1 MTRSTNYMGPGR
13 SFFLTF
19 WSAIQTKL
27 LHEYGLFLFLLF
39 FLPTATRVHGQTLP
53 TTTPVHIQT
62 TIRGRVVNASSD
74 APIVYASVYLQHS
87 TDAATADSAGVFA
100 LTTSLQGPQVLVVTA
115 IGYQEFDYP
124 LVIGNIKDSI
134 RIRLKSQAHQ
144 LGEVVITAG
153 TIEATNDRILTLVKP
168 TDVLS
173 NASSTGD
180 IVGAFQNFPGV
191 QRNGGDETG
200 LFVRGGDATE
210 TMMVIDGTTVQD
222 PFFSSV
228 PGIGQRSRFSPF
240 QIKGMAFSTGGYS
253 ARYGQALSSVLDLK
267 TTDLPEKTTISMG
280 ANVAGLF
287 LSGAQKMENN
297 GLEYTA
303 SYTNFGP
310 YYSLSKTNYDFYN
323 KPQSTGLSAR
333 WISKTADD
341 GLFKMSINYS
351 HSTSGTDIPDPND
364 FDSTIRFGLHND
376 YFGFNTS
383 YKKPLTGTLSLFTA
397 AAFSSNQDDI
407 GWADTVFN
415 RNDQRLQGRAELT
428 WYPDSRFRLTAGG
441 EVQHY
446 SYAQQFDTLRGQF
459 TETLSAA
466 FAEAEYKP
474 AAWFA
479 LKPGVRAEYSE
490 VLGKGDLVPRF
501 ALAIRTGP
509 YSQIGAATGIFYQ
522 TAPTQ
527 YLLLG
532 YHPSFQQAVHYLV
545 NYEWIK
551 NDRSFRLEGYY
562 KSYSQLVRENG
573 VAYSPDPYRYD
584 LGTVNNSGFGY
595 AKGFDLFWRDKAS
608 IKNIDYWI
616 TYSYIDTKRLYQNYP
631 AEVQPDYVSTNN
643 LNVIVKYFSDRL
655 HTFISAAYNYASGR
669 PYYNPMAKSFFS
681 NRAPAYQ
688 NVSLKVSYL
697 TNIKK
702 MFAAFYVNVDN
713 LTNYRNVLGYRYSN
727 DGGFRSPILPPQ
739 YFAVFAGVYL
749 SLSEFKKSEL

>member
-1 MTRSTNYMGPGR
+1 MTRSANYAGPSR

-19 WSAIQTKL
+19 WSAIQTRFLYEYRL
-27 LHEYGLFLFLLF
+27 LLFLPF
-39 FLPTATRVHGQTLP
+39 FLPLATRVQGQS
-53 TTTPVHIQT
+53 
-62 TIRGRVVNASSD
+62 TIRGRIVNAASD
-74 APIVYASVYLQHS
+74 APIMYASVYLQHS
-87 TDAATADSAGVFA
+87 TDAATADSAGVFV
-100 LTTSLQGPQVLVVTA
+100 LTTSLQGAQVLVVMA
-115 IGYQEFDYP
+115 IGYQELHYP
-124 LVIGNIKDSI
+124 LVIGDIKDSI
-134 RIRLKSQAHQ
+134 RIRVKSQAHQ
-144 LGEVVITAG
+144 LADVVITAG

-168 TDVLS
+168 RDVLS

-180 IVGAFQNFPGV
+180 LVGAFQNFPGV

-228 PGIGQRSRFSPF
+228 PGIGQRSRFNPF

-280 ANVAGLF
+280 ANVAGLTV
-287 LSGAQKMENN
+287 SGAQKMASN

-303 SYTNFGP
+303 NYTNFGP

-333 WISKTADD
+333 WISKGTDD
-341 GLFKMSINYS
+341 GLFKLSMQYN
-351 HSTSGTDIPDPND
+351 HSSSGTDIPDPNEVD
-364 FDSTIRFGLHND
+364 TLIRFSLHND
-376 YFGFNTS
+376 YFLVNSS

-397 AAFSSNQDDI
+397 AAYSHNQDNI
-407 GWADTVFN
+407 LWADTVFD
-415 RNDQRLQGRAELT
+415 RNDDRLQGRAELT

-446 SYAQQFDTLRGQF
+446 SYAQQFDTLQGQF

-466 FAEAEYKP
+466 FTEAEYKP
-474 AAWFA
+474 AGWLA
-479 LKPGVRAEYSE
+479 LKPGVRAEYSAI
-490 VLGKGDLVPRF
+490 LGKGNLVPRF
-501 ALAIRTGP
+501 AMAIRTGQ
-509 YSQIGAATGIFYQ
+509 YSQIGAATGIFCQ
-522 TAPTQ
+522 TAPSQ

-532 YHPSFQQAVHYLV
+532 YRPSFQQAVHYLV

-551 NDRSFRLEGYY
+551 NGRSFRLEGYY
-562 KSYSQLVRENG
+562 KDYSHLVRENG
-573 VAYSPDPYRYD
+573 GGAYTPDPYRYD

-595 AKGFDLFWRDKAS
+595 ARGFDLFWRDKAS

-631 AEVQPDYVSTNN
+631 AEAQPDFVSTNN

-669 PYYNPMAKSFFS
+669 PYYNPMAQAFLSD
-681 NRAPAYQ
+681 RAPAYQ
-688 NVSLKVSYL
+688 NVSLKASYL
-697 TNIKK
+697 TSIKK
-702 MFAAFYVNVDN
+702 VFAAFYVNFDN
-713 LTNYRNVLGYRYSN
+713 LTDHRNILGYRYSI
-727 DGGFRSPILPPQ
+727 DGAFRSPVVPPQ
-739 YFAVFAGVYL
+739 YFAIFAGVYL
-749 SLSEFKKSEL
+749 SFSEFKKSEL

>member
-1 MTRSTNYMGPGR
+1 
-13 SFFLTF
+13 LIF
-19 WSAIQTKL
+19 WFAAQTKL
-27 LHEYGLFLFLLF
+27 LNEYRLLLVLLFLL
-39 FLPTATRVHGQTLP
+39 PMAMRVQG
-53 TTTPVHIQT
+53 QT
-62 TIRGRVVNASSD
+62 TIRGRVINGSSD
-74 APIVYASVYLQHS
+74 APIMYASVYLQHS
-87 TDAATADSAGVFA
+87 TDAATADSAGFFV
-100 LTTSLQGPQVLVVTA
+100 LTTSLQGAQVLVVTA
-115 IGYQEFDYP
+115 IGYQEFDYQ
-124 LVIGNIKDSI
+124 LVVGDVKDSI

-144 LGEVVITAG
+144 LGDVVITAG
-153 TIEATNDRILTLVKP
+153 MIEATNDRLLTLVKP

-180 IVGAFQNFPGV
+180 LVGAFQNFPGV
-191 QRNGGDETG
+191 QRNGGDESG

-228 PGIGQRSRFSPF
+228 PGIGQRSRFNPF

-280 ANVAGLF
+280 ANVAGLMV
-287 LSGAQKMENN
+287 SGSQRMGNN

-303 SYTNFGP
+303 NYSNFGP
-310 YYSLSKTNYDFYN
+310 YYSLSTTNYDFYD
-323 KPQSTGLSAR
+323 KPQSTGLSMR

-341 GLFKMSINYS
+341 GLFKLSMQYN
-351 HSTSGTDIPDPND
+351 HSSSGTDIPDPNEVD
-364 FDSTIRFGLHND
+364 TLIRFSLHND
-376 YFGFNTS
+376 YFLVNTS

-397 AAFSSNQDDI
+397 AAYSHNQDNI
-407 GWADTVFN
+407 LWADTVFD
-415 RNDQRLQGRAELT
+415 RSDDRLQGRAELT
-428 WYPDSRFRLTAGG
+428 WHPDNRFRLTAGG

-446 SYAQQFDTLRGQF
+446 SYAQQFDTLQGEF

-466 FAEAEYKP
+466 YAEAEYKH
-474 AAWFA
+474 ASWFA

-490 VLGKGDLVPRF
+490 ILGKGNLVPRF

-509 YSQIGAATGIFYQ
+509 YSQIGAAAGIFCQ

-532 YHPSFQQAVHYLV
+532 YRPSFQQAVHYLV

-573 VAYSPDPYRYD
+573 VPYSPDPYRYD

-595 AKGFDLFWRDKAS
+595 ARGFDLFWRDKAS

-616 TYSYIDTKRLYQNYP
+616 TYSYIDTRRLYQNYV
-631 AEVQPDYVSTNN
+631 AEVQPDFISTNN

-669 PYYNPMAKSFFS
+669 PYYNPMAKSFFAD
-681 NRAPAYQ
+681 RAPAYQ
-688 NVSLKVSYL
+688 NVSLKASYL
-697 TNIKK
+697 TSIKK
-702 MFAAFYVNVDN
+702 VFAAFYVNFDN
-713 LTNYRNVLGYRYSN
+713 LTGYRNILGYRYST
-727 DGGFRSPILPPQ
+727 DGAFRSPVLPPQ

-749 SLSEFKKSEL
+749 SFSEFKKSEL

>member
-1 MTRSTNYMGPGR
+1 MTT
-13 SFFLTF
+13 FFLRF
-19 WSAIQTKL
+19 WFVIQTKL
-27 LHEYGLFLFLLF
+27 LREYTLLL
-39 FLPTATRVHGQTLP
+39 LPLLMTTTAQGQTP
-53 TTTPVHIQT
+53 QTPPPSQGQT
-62 TIRGRVVNASSD
+62 TIRGRVVNASSN
-74 APIVYASVYLQHS
+74 APIMYASVYLQHS
-87 TDAATADSAGVFA
+87 TDAATADSAGVFV

-115 IGYQEFDYP
+115 IGFQEFDYP
-124 LVIGNIKDSI
+124 LVIGDVKDSL
-134 RIRLKSQAHQ
+134 RIKLKSQAHE
-144 LGEVVITAG
+144 LGQVVITAG
-153 TIEATNDRILTLVKP
+153 TIEATNDRLLTLVKP
-168 TDVLS
+168 VDVLS

-191 QRNGGDETG
+191 QRNGGDQSG

-228 PGIGQRSRFSPF
+228 PGIGQRSRFNPF

-280 ANVAGLF
+280 ANVAGLVV
-287 LSGAQKMENN
+287 SGAQRMENN

-303 SYTNFGP
+303 NYTNFGP
-310 YYSLSKTNYDFYN
+310 YYALSKTNYDFYG

-333 WISKTADD
+333 WIAKTPDD
-341 GLFKMSINYS
+341 GLFKMSMNYS
-351 HSTSGTDIPDPND
+351 HSSSGTFIPDPNNP
-364 FDSTIRFGLHND
+364 DSIIRFGLHND

-397 AAFSSNQDDI
+397 AAFSSNQDNSW
-407 GWADTVFN
+407 WADTVFD
-415 RNDQRLQGRAELT
+415 RSDDRLQGRAELT
-428 WYPDSRFRLTAGG
+428 WYPDSRFRLTTGA

-446 SYAQQFDTLRGQF
+446 TYAQQFDTLQGQF
-459 TETLSAA
+459 TETLSAG

-474 AAWFA
+474 ATWLA

-490 VLGKGDLVPRF
+490 ILGKGNVVPRF
-501 ALAIRTGP
+501 ALAIRTGEH
-509 YSQIGAATGIFYQ
+509 SQIGAATGVFRQ
-522 TAPTQ
+522 TASTQ

-532 YHPSFQQAVHYLV
+532 YRPSFQEAVHYLV
-545 NYEWIK
+545 NYEWIE

-573 VAYSPDPYRYD
+573 VPYTPNPYRYD

-595 AKGFDLFWRDKAS
+595 ARGFDLFWRDKAT

-616 TYSYIDTKRLYQNYP
+616 TYSYIDTKRLYQNYVSE
-631 AEVQPDYVSTNN
+631 AQPDFVSNNN
-643 LNVIVKYFSDRL
+643 LNVIVKYYSDHL

-669 PYYNPMAKSFFS
+669 PYYDPMAKSFLGE
-681 NRAPAYQ
+681 RAPAYQ
-688 NVSLKVSYL
+688 NVALKVSYL

-702 MFAAFYVNVDN
+702 MFAAFYVNFDN
-713 LTNYRNVLGYRYSN
+713 LTNYKNVLGYRYSN
-727 DGGFRSPILPPQ
+727 DGGFRSPIQPAQ

-749 SLSEFKKSEL
+749 SLTEFQKSEL

>member
-1 MTRSTNYMGPGR
+1 MTRAANYAGPGR
-13 SFFLTF
+13 PFFLTIWF
-19 WSAIQTKL
+19 AEQTKL
-27 LHEYGLFLFLLF
+27 AREYKLLLLLPF
-39 FLPTATRVHGQTLP
+39 FLPIATQVQG
-53 TTTPVHIQT
+53 QT
-62 TIRGRVVNASSD
+62 TIRGRAVNASSD
-74 APIVYASVYLQHS
+74 APIMYASVYLQHS
-87 TDAATADSAGVFA
+87 TDAATADSAGVFV
-100 LTTSLQGPQVLVVTA
+100 LTTSLQGAQMLVVTA

-124 LVIGNIKDSI
+124 LVIGDVKDSI
-134 RIRLKSQAHQ
+134 RIRLKSRAHQ
-144 LGEVVITAG
+144 LGDVVITAG

-180 IVGAFQNFPGV
+180 LVGAFQNFPGV
-191 QRNGGDETG
+191 QRNGGDESG

-228 PGIGQRSRFSPF
+228 PGIGQRSRFNPF

-253 ARYGQALSSVLDLK
+253 ARYGQALSSILDLK

-280 ANVAGLF
+280 ANVAGLMV
-287 LSGAQKMENN
+287 SGAQKMENN

-303 SYTNFGP
+303 GYTNFGP
-310 YYSLSKTNYDFYN
+310 CYSLSKTNYDFYD

-333 WISKTADD
+333 WISRTADE
-341 GLFKMSINYS
+341 GLFKMSMNYN
-351 HSTSGTDIPDPND
+351 HSSSGTYIPDPND
-364 FDSTIRFGLHND
+364 FDSTIGFSLHND
-376 YFGFNTS
+376 YFLFNTS

-397 AAFSSNQDDI
+397 AAFSSNQDNI

-415 RNDQRLQGRAELT
+415 RSDDRLQGRAELT
-428 WYPDSRFRLTAGG
+428 WYPDNRFRLTAGG

-446 SYAQQFDTLRGQF
+446 SYAQQFDTLQGQF
-459 TETLSAA
+459 TETLAAA
-466 FAEAEYKP
+466 FVEVEYKP

-490 VLGKGDLVPRF
+490 ILGKGNLVPRF
-501 ALAIRTGP
+501 ALAIRTGQ
-509 YSQIGAATGIFYQ
+509 YSQIGAATGIFCQ

-532 YHPSFQQAVHYLV
+532 YRPSFQQAVHYLV

-562 KSYSQLVRENG
+562 KRYSQLVRENG

-584 LGTVNNSGFGY
+584 LGAVNNSGFGY
-595 AKGFDLFWRDKAS
+595 ARGFDLFWRDKAS

-631 AEVQPDYVSTNN
+631 AEAQPDFVSSNN

-681 NRAPAYQ
+681 DRAPAYQ
-688 NVSLKVSYL
+688 NVSLKASYL

-702 MFAAFYVNVDN
+702 TFAAFYVNFDN

-727 DGGFRSPILPPQ
+727 DGGFRSPVVPPQ